1 MWRRLQVIYQCNKGI
16 TLVETLIAI
25 LLLSFILFPLFISF
39 TTASQLNT
47 KAEERGLSSHYAIGK
62 MEEMLAM
69 NLSDIPLSSP
79 SGAPVPSPVSDSVTI
94 QGKTVNRNV
103 YVDLSDGDGDLI
115 PDAGLKRITVTVGD
129 VSVNTLKAN
138 YTYATF

>member
-39 TTASQLNT
+39 TTASQSNT
-47 KAEERGLSSHYAIGK
+47 KAEERGLSSYYAMGK

-69 NLSDIPLSSP
+69 NFSDVPLSSP
-79 SGAPVPSPVSDSVTI
+79 SGTPVPSPVSDSVTM

>member
-1 MWRRLQVIYQCNKGI
+1 M
-16 TLVETLIAI
+16 IAI
-25 LLLSFILFPLFISF
+25 LLLSFILFPLSISF
-39 TTASQLNT
+39 TTASQSNT
-47 KAEERGLSSHYAIGK
+47 KAEERGLSSYYAIGK

-69 NLSDIPLSSP
+69 NFSDIPLSSP
-79 SGAPVPSPVSDSVTI
+79 SGTPVPPPVSDTVTI

-103 YVDLSDGDGDLI
+103 YVDLSDGDGDLT